1 MDIVSIIFTVLGL
14 SVFEIVS
21 SVDNAVINAEVLGTM
36 SARAKKWFLTW
47 GLFFAVF
54 VVRGMLPWLIIWLST
69 PKLGPLEAL
78 SAAFSNDP
86 AVMTA
91 IEHSA
96 PILLAGGGVFLVML
110 FLHWLFVEPK
120 SYGFIHEQF
129 FHYHSVWFFAASS
142 VFLSVIVW
150 FMLKIDPMVAFGAVV
165 GSTVFFITHGFKQNA
180 EEEERRLLSGHGGI
194 SDLSKLFYLEAIDTT
209 FSIDGVLGAFAF
221 TLAVPLIV
229 LGNGL
234 GALVL
239 RKLTMDNIDRVKEYA
254 YLKNGAMYS
263 VVVLG
268 SVMLCDAF
276 GVHVSSLVAPLST
289 FVILGYFLWRS
300 VREKSDRETVSAV
313 HP

>member
-1 MDIVSIIFTVLGL
+1 MDIFAIIITVLGL
-14 SVFEIVS
+14 SVFEIIS
-21 SVDNAVINAEVLGTM
+21 SVDNAVINAEVLSTM
-36 SARAKKWFLTW
+36 SERAKKWFLTW

-54 VVRGMLPWLIIWLST
+54 VVRGMLPWLIIWLAT
-69 PKLGPLEAL
+69 PGLGPLEAL

-86 AVMTA
+86 AV
-91 IEHSA
+91 IEAVERSA
-96 PILLAGGGVFLVML
+96 PILLAGGGVFLALL

-120 SYGFIHEQF
+120 KYGFVHEEF
-129 FHYHSVWFFAASS
+129 FHYHGVWFYAASS
-142 VFLSVIVW
+142 AFLSAMVW
-150 FMLKIDPMVAFGAVV
+150 FALKQDPMVAFGAVV

-180 EEEERRLLSGHGGI
+180 EAEEARLVAGSGGV

-239 RKLTMDNIDRVKEYA
+239 RQLTMKNIDRVKEYA

-263 VVVLG
+263 VAVLG
-268 SVMLCDAF
+268 CVMLAESF
-276 GVHVSSLVAPLST
+276 RIHVSSLIAPLST

-300 VREKSDRETVSAV
+300 VREKKIIRVTV
-313 HP
+313 